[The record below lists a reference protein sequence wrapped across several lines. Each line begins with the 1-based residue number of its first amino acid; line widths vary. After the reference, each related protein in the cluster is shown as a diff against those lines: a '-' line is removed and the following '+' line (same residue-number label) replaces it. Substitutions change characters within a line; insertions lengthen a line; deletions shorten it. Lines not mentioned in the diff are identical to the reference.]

1 MFFGDSFINN
11 DDFSIV
17 MTSHLNEL
25 AHGCICFV
33 VFNLLCDSDRIRC
46 VLLGLKHMDD
56 CRVRCWTR
64 HRQVWHRTKGDAER
78 LTMWRLYVTIT
89 ESDFVVYVWQVY
101 GVQQF
106 NIDQQL
112 CVMSSW
118 RDKGH
123 FMLRLKKKTI
133 SFVNAFS
140 VNTNDRSPI
149 LPVTTCYSE
158 RWKSVWICF

>member
-1 MFFGDSFINN
+1 MFFGYSFINN

-17 MTSHLNEL
+17 MTSHLNKP

-46 VLLGLKHMDD
+46 VPVGPKHIDD

-78 LTMWRLYVTIT
+78 LTMWRLCVTIT
-89 ESDFVVYVWQVY
+89 ESDFVVCVWQAF

-112 CVMSSW
+112 CVRVRGET
-118 RDKGH
+118 RDI
-123 FMLRLKKKTI
+123 LCWLKKKTI

-140 VNTNDRSPI
+140 VIDLQFYLWPLVI
-149 LPVTTCYSE
+149 LKDEKVFGFVF
-158 RWKSVWICF
+158 KL